1 MEWRFVTTMNEIPG
15 YEIVETRGVFIQA
28 IGFKGPESMIEK
40 LALQA
45 EKEGCNAVVRL
56 RLLSGYG
63 GGAYAYGDGVVI
75 RPKSAEVPEAPDL
88 PEVPDFTNPD
98 NMTNW

>member
-1 MEWRFVTTMNEIPG
+1 MNEIPG
-15 YEIVETRGVFIQA
+15 YEIVETKGVFIQA

-75 RPKSAEVPEAPDL
+75 RPKSADVPEAPVL
-88 PEVPDFTNPD
+88 PEVPDFTNTD
-98 NMTNW
+98 NQMNW